1 MSTHID
7 LSHSFKWLYSITLCE
22 YHRNLFSYYRIM
34 IRCKPFLFLPM
45 LVRILAI
52 SSPTRV
58 NVCACLCVPC
68 LVERHKVPSPENVQ
82 ISVDNQAYVLK
93 WDYPYESTTFQ
104 AQWLRW
110 VLFHKCPFAACFC
123 PVCSVS
129 FHSASATCCSLHTF
143 GLMEGGYDALE
154 LGCLILVPALPV
166 TVWSVWDPVTSFSLF
181 LRLWNGCII
190 ISSVLS
196 NVSCSVMPDSLW
208 PPWTVACQPPLS
220 MEFSRQEDCS
230 GLLFPSPGLLHCRQI
245 LYHLGHQRKGMG
257 YESWDMSQADK

>member
-110 VLFHKCPFAACFC
+110 VLFHKCPFCSWNCGGQNSKMPPKILICLWYKPLTMCNPFILSIEKNCEYSGCHSCDCYVKKVKEFC
-123 PVCSVS
+123 R
-129 FHSASATCCSLHTF
+129 
-143 GLMEGGYDALE
+143 Y
-154 LGCLILVPALPV
+154 
-166 TVWSVWDPVTSFSLF
+166 
-181 LRLWNGCII
+181 N
-190 ISSVLS
+190 
-196 NVSCSVMPDSLW
+196 
-208 PPWTVACQPPLS
+208 
-220 MEFSRQEDCS
+220 
-230 GLLFPSPGLLHCRQI
+230 
-245 LYHLGHQRKGMG
+245 
-257 YESWDMSQADK
+257 